1 MVKMGQGVS
10 SLSGP
15 SKTLE
20 SLVRSGK
27 LIHGNDPVVSWM
39 ASNCEIYTDVND
51 NIKVRK
57 GVPENKIDGII
68 ASIMAL
74 SRLEVHGGLQESA
87 YENRG
92 IRII

>member
-15 SKTLE
+15 SKTFE
-20 SLVRSGK
+20 SLVRSSK